1 MNSCRGHPNL
11 IQCIRAYFSNRFRLR
26 HRAVQDPVEYRNI
39 GKRNQVATSFQDR
52 REDQQESR
60 VDNLH
65 DVYDDL
71 LKATSSD
78 FQGSDDKRAA
88 VDFRSIGR
96 RSFGADFRNIGKR
109 YLGADFRNIG
119 KRMNAAD
126 FRQIGKRGYAVDFRN
141 IGKRLGVDFRNI
153 GKRTVLKS
161 DNVYLLSLLCSDT
174 STMAQCA
181 DRIASNTYIWQ
192 GSTEI

>member
-1 MNSCRGHPNL
+1 M

-39 GKRNQVATSFQDR
+39 GKRNQVATSYQDR

-96 RSFGADFRNIGKR
+96 RSFNLVPTSETSERGTSVQTFGTLGK
-109 YLGADFRNIG
+109 
-119 KRMNAAD
+119 
-126 FRQIGKRGYAVDFRN
+126 
-141 IGKRLGVDFRNI
+141 
-153 GKRTVLKS
+153 
-161 DNVYLLSLLCSDT
+161 
-174 STMAQCA
+174 
-181 DRIASNTYIWQ
+181 
-192 GSTEI
+192 E